1 MRAYSTFR
9 LHSEF
14 RTREHEAAAAAA
26 AAAKKESSYVFVVR
40 FYQVQSEKCQSGA
53 AMIINPTA
61 LIVLL

>member
-14 RTREHEAAAAAA
+14 RTREHEAAAAA
-26 AAAKKESSYVFVVR
+26 KKESSYVFVVR
-40 FYQVQSEKCQSGA
+40 FYQMQSEKCPSGS